1 MHGTVVLPENAL
13 GWCPLAR
20 FKIKINKLEFSLYF
34 NYCVC
39 RNTRKKL
46 SKKPLVRKSIKTAS
60 RYDLQRGKK
69 RREMI
74 AASKKRKTTHT

>member
-1 MHGTVVLPENAL
+1 MVND
-13 GWCPLAR
+13 
-20 FKIKINKLEFSLYF
+20 LEFYLCCDYSLL
-34 NYCVC
+34 

-46 SKKPLVRKSIKTAS
+46 SRKPLVRKSIKTAS

-74 AASKKRKTTHT
+74 AASKKRKSTHT

>member
-1 MHGTVVLPENAL
+1 MHGIVGLPEQAVYDN
-13 GWCPLAR
+13 C
-20 FKIKINKLEFSLYF
+20 
-34 NYCVC
+34 NYSVL

-74 AASKKRKTTHT
+74 AASKKRKSTHT